1 MVSYKTANK
10 PGVKP
15 LAFLRLKSDCLM
27 KKGTLTRMPRKK
39 RNKPMPRKHRK

>member
-15 LAFLRLKSDCLM
+15 LAFLRLK
-27 KKGTLTRMPRKK
+27 TW
-39 RNKPMPRKHRK
+39 